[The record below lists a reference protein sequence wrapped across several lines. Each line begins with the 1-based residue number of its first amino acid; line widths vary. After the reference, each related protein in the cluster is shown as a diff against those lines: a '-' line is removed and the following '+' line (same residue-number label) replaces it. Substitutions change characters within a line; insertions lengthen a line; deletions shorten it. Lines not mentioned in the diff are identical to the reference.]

1 MGKFLWTIVKNFDL
15 SVYINGSVGN
25 DIYNVL
31 RAETNIVS
39 AWGNQRAEVKDRWT
53 VNNPN
58 GKYPRAHVLVNQNLL
73 QSDYLI
79 EDGSF
84 LRIQNVTLGYTFPK
98 VSFLRSLRIYATAQ
112 NLLTITGY
120 SGYNPEVN
128 SQGQSNLQLGVD
140 YNAYPTARSFILGVN
155 IGF

>member
-1 MGKFLWTIVKNFDL
+1 MELIEPT
-15 SVYINGSVGN
+15 
-25 DIYNVL
+25 YNVL

-39 AWGNQRAEVKDRWT
+39 TWGNQRAEVMDRWT
-53 VNNPN
+53 ANNPN

-73 QSDYLI
+73 QSDFLI

-84 LRIQNVTLGYTFPK
+84 LRVQNVTLGYTFPK
-98 VSFLRSLRIYATAQ
+98 VSFLRSLRVYATAQ

-120 SGYNPEVN
+120 SGFNPEVN
-128 SQGQSNLQLGVD
+128 SQGQSNLQMGVD